1 MKTEYLKVNQREKT
15 NDLQIKIIKLTAG
28 LSAIYL
34 QKTEGKL
41 MANQES
47 YSGKL
52 LFKSNKLIS
61 EKDWESLSLT
71 DPHWKTTKDLKWK
84 QTQRGVGY
92 K

>member
-1 MKTEYLKVNQREKT
+1 
-15 NDLQIKIIKLTAG
+15 
-28 LSAIYL
+28 
-34 QKTEGKL
+34 

-52 LFKSNKLIS
+52 LFKNNKLIS